1 MSLLAAMQADALE
14 AQKFSRKHLV
24 LELDFSAHSIAELEQ
39 QADSIEYAIAGGKSA
54 ANVAMLTR
62 TWGAYL
68 GEALRKQVGGEWVQA
83 EDQRIGLRG
92 PGATVYPHEQ
102 VQRRLV
108 EGRAANLSVYFAQAL
123 EQLG

>member
-24 LELDFSAHSIAELEQ
+24 SAHSIAELEQ